1 MNQLISTFLKQ
12 KNLSKNSQLAYQYD
26 LQQFWE
32 VCEGQFSA
40 GKLEIYLAFLQSL
53 KATAQQRKLSAV
65 NQFLY
70 FLYEEGQLNHFM
82 KLKLK
87 QTAPRQISKELKVED
102 LSVLWLESD
111 LKEGQLIALL
121 IARLGLTPA
130 EIAGIRSEDMV
141 LEFAVLTVERD
152 QARRVVSLPKEII
165 PYLKHQTG
173 SLFLFDKKGQTYSR
187 QWFFKRLSQYVA
199 SLGQPTWTAQK
210 LREQYILHALEQG
223 KSLEELAKE
232 LGLKS
237 MTSLEKFRKNGY

>member
-1 MNQLISTFLKQ
+1 MNQLISTFLQQ

-40 GKLEIYLAFLQSL
+40 GKLEIYLASLQQL

-70 FLYEEGQLNHFM
+70 FLYEEGQLDRFV
-82 KLKLK
+82 KLKIKQATMK
-87 QTAPRQISKELKVED
+87 QTNQALKVED
-102 LSVLWLESD
+102 LSDLWLESD

-121 IARLGLTPA
+121 IAVVGLTPA
-130 EIAGIRSEDMV
+130 EIAGIRSEDLV
-141 LEFAVLTVERD
+141 LDFSVLTVERD
-152 QARRVVSLPKEII
+152 QVRRVVSLTKEII
-165 PYLKHQTG
+165 PYLEHQTG
-173 SLFLFDKKGQTYSR
+173 ALFLFDKKGHTYSR
-187 QWFFKRLSQYVA
+187 QWFFNRLSQYVA

-223 KSLEELAKE
+223 KSLEELVKE